1 MTFTLTEKL
10 AKTWGRHPLVAF
22 SKHRRQIAFYRQF
35 HALLRS
41 GVGLPVAFA
50 ELSKYAPDPALERA
64 LKVVAADIQAGSTFA
79 QALGRHSAL
88 FDDANVELIA
98 FAEEAG
104 TLDTVLRTMIDHL
117 EEVNRLRWRA
127 VFMSLWPMYLAAAFI
142 FVGPLLNV
150 AQSMKG
156 TTSIGVAYLGGL
168 FRNLFLAL
176 LTVSAA
182 FSAPFIVTLL
192 NAELAWDQLKR
203 RLPIISKAVRELYA
217 SRLLMG
223 LGLGVGAGLEVMRTL
238 KVAVLSTSS
247 PSLAAS
253 LPRAEATIRRGGTL
267 TEAIDSLELLD
278 RSTLGTL
285 AVAER
290 TGTVSETL
298 AKLSQ
303 ELQESS
309 LRAVR
314 VLVIA
319 VLVVVAGVLLVAV
332 VSSMLGTLMG
342 PVKNL
347 YDAAGSGN
355 LDNL

>member
-1 MTFTLTEKL
+1 MTLTLTEKL

-50 ELSKYAPDPALERA
+50 ELSRYAPDPALEKA
-64 LKVVAADIQAGSTFA
+64 LKVVAKDIQDGSTFA
-79 QALGRHSAL
+79 RALGRHAAL

-104 TLDTVLRTMIDHL
+104 TLDRVLRTMIDHL

-127 VFMSLWPMYLAAAFI
+127 VFMSLWPMYLAAAFV

-156 TTSIGVAYLGGL
+156 TTSIGAAYASGL
-168 FRNLFLAL
+168 IRNLLLAA
-176 LTVSAA
+176 LTVGTLLA
-182 FSAPFIVTLL
+182 APFIITFL
-192 NAELAWDQLKR
+192 NADLPWDRFKR
-203 RLPIISKAVRELYA
+203 RAPVIAKAVRELYA

-223 LGLGVGAGLEVMRTL
+223 LGLGIGAGLEVMRTL
-238 KVAVLSTSS
+238 RVAVLSTSS
-247 PSLAAS
+247 PSLAQG

-267 TEAIDSLELLD
+267 TDAIDSLGLLD

-314 VLVIA
+314 VLIIA
-319 VLVVVAGVLLVAV
+319 VLVVVAGVLLVAI
-332 VSSMLGTLMG
+332 VSSMLGTLLG